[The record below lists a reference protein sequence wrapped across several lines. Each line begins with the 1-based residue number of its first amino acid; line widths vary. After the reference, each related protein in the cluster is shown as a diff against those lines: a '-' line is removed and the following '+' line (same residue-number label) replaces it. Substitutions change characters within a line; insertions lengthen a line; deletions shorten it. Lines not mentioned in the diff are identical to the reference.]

1 MSSLVISGDT
11 SGSVTLQ
18 APAVS
23 GTTILTLP
31 ATSGT
36 VITTASGTAATATNI
51 AGGVAGAVPY
61 QSGAGATGFSAA
73 GTSGQLLQS
82 NGVSAP
88 TWITPSGSGLTLLST
103 VTASNSATVDIE
115 STFNSTYDSYL
126 IVFSNAAPSA
136 DTNNIRVLLKI
147 NGTYQTSGYNYHAA
161 RPDNTSASYSAQ
173 TGNATDMINLMGG
186 NVQDSRATVPGSTS
200 DMHIR
205 INAPTSTATIKSIS
219 WNGSM
224 VGTTNSPL
232 FGSGQFVTSFQ
243 ALTGVRFFYA
253 SGNIL
258 TGVFRLYGLANS

>member
-1 MSSLVISGDT
+1 M
-11 SGSVTLQ
+11 
-18 APAVS
+18 AV
-23 GTTILTLP
+23 
-31 ATSGT
+31 
-36 VITTASGTAATATNI
+36 VITGNNTPT
-51 AGGVAGAVPY
+51 AGGITYGDGSTYAN
-61 QSGAGATGFSAA
+61 TAA
-73 GTSGQLLQS
+73 GTSGQPIVSGGAGAPVFRPYTLPAADGSASQVLQT
-82 NGVSAP
+82 NGSGALSFA
-88 TWITPSGSGLTLLST
+88 TPSSGLTLLST
-103 VTASNSATVDIE
+103 VTASNSATVDLE
-115 STFNSTYDSYL
+115 TTFSSTYDSYL

-136 DTNNIRVLLKI
+136 NTNNIRVRLKI

-232 FGSGQFVTSFQ
+232 FGSGQFVTSFE

>member
-1 MSSLVISGDT
+1 MPVI
-11 SGSVTLQ
+11 
-18 APAVS
+18 
-23 GTTILTLP
+23 
-31 ATSGT
+31 
-36 VITTASGTAATATNI
+36 ITGNNTPT
-51 AGGVAGAVPY
+51 AGGITYGDGSTYAN
-61 QSGAGATGFSAA
+61 TAA
-73 GTSGQLLQS
+73 GTSGQPVVSGGAGAPVFRPYTLPASDGSASQVLQT
-82 NGVSAP
+82 NGSGVLSFA
-88 TWITPSGSGLTLLST
+88 TPSSGALTLLST
-103 VTASNSATVDIE
+103 VTASNSATVDLE
-115 STFNSTYDSYL
+115 TTFNSTYDSYI

-136 DTNNIRVLLKI
+136 NTNNIRVRLKI

-232 FGSGQFVTSFQ
+232 FGSGQFVTSFE

>member
-1 MSSLVISGDT
+1 MAIVIDGNNT
-11 SGSVTLQ
+11 PT
-18 APAVS
+18 
-23 GTTILTLP
+23 
-31 ATSGT
+31 
-36 VITTASGTAATATNI
+36 
-51 AGGVAGAVPY
+51 AGGVGYGDGTELAFT
-61 QSGAGATGFSAA
+61 SA
-73 GTSGQLLQS
+73 GTSGQPIVS
-82 NGVSAP
+82 GGASAP
-88 TWITPSGSGLTLLST
+88 VFRPYTLPAADGSASQVLQTNGSGALSFATPSSGLTLLST
-103 VTASNSATVDIE
+103 VTASNSATVDLE
-115 STFNSTYDSYL
+115 TTFSSTYDSYL

-136 DTNNIRVLLKI
+136 NTNNIRVRLKI

-186 NVQDSRATVPGSTS
+186 NVQNSRATVPGSTS

-232 FGSGQFVTSFQ
+232 FGSGQFVTSFE